1 MLDRP
6 HPNFRHPN
14 MSSNYTTP
22 EEPPRKRLLDKVRD
36 RIRLKHYSI
45 RTEQAYLDWVKRF
58 ILFHGKQHPRSMGKP
73 EIEAF
78 LSYLAVERSVSASTQ
93 NQAKS
98 ALLFLY
104 REVLGVEL
112 PWLEDIEQA
121 KTPKRL
127 PVVLTEPEVQA
138 VLALL
143 PGTWQLLGHLLYGS
157 GLRLMEGVRLRV
169 KDVDF
174 SQREILVR
182 EGKGFKDRV
191 TMLPLA
197 LLQPLRQ
204 HLTRVQTVHEADLA
218 QGHGEVYLP
227 YALARKYP
235 GPARNGVGSIF
246 SPPPS
251 FRSTHVRA

>member
-1 MLDRP
+1 M
-6 HPNFRHPN
+6 
-14 MSSNYTTP
+14 
-22 EEPPRKRLLDKVRD
+22 
-36 RIRLKHYSI
+36 
-45 RTEQAYLDWVKRF
+45 DWVKRF

-78 LSYLAVERSVSASTQ
+78 PSYLAVARRVSASTQ

-143 PGTWQLLGHLLYGS
+143 SGTWQLLGHLLYGS

-182 EGKGFKDRV
+182 EGKSSRIG
-191 TMLPLA
+191 
-197 LLQPLRQ
+197 
-204 HLTRVQTVHEADLA
+204 
-218 QGHGEVYLP
+218 
-227 YALARKYP
+227 
-235 GPARNGVGSIF
+235 
-246 SPPPS
+246 
-251 FRSTHVRA
+251 